1 MSDIRILW
9 VDDEI
14 DVLKPHILFLEKRG
28 YTVATATNA
37 DDALDMLEGGGF
49 HLTFLDENMPGLSG
63 LDALGHIKK
72 LAPNMPVVMVTKSE
86 EEDIMDRAV
95 GAKIADYLIKPVNP
109 NQILLSIKK
118 NLHEKELVSAGTTS
132 ASQSDFAAIS
142 AKVDQAQTADDWANV
157 YRQLSEWRLSL
168 MDIDAPDM
176 LEMHAMQQQSANAA
190 FAKFIRRNYE
200 GWFRGEGQKPL
211 QSPNLL
217 RDRVFPL
224 LDAGERVLLIVVDNM
239 RYDQWRI
246 IREMLAPFYRI
257 ESEDLYYAIL
267 PTVTQYAR
275 NAIFAGLM
283 PLEIEQLESDL
294 WVGEGDEGAMNGF
307 EHELLQRN
315 IQRWGRSYK
324 TSYYKGANLEGNP
337 LLAGD
342 YSQMLRDDLTVVVYN
357 FVDMLSHAR
366 SDMRMVKQL
375 AVDVH
380 GYLSLT
386 QSWFKHSDLFAL
398 LQRLVDQPIKVVI
411 TTDHGSI
418 QVKRPTRVIGDRA
431 TTPNLRYKMG
441 KNLNYQERD
450 VYDTTRPASLHLPQL
465 NVSSRYIFATG
476 DYFFAYPNNYNQFV
490 NMYRDS
496 FQHGGV
502 SLEEMIVPV
511 VTMKGMQ

>member
-1 MSDIRILW
+1 
-9 VDDEI
+9 
-14 DVLKPHILFLEKRG
+14 
-28 YTVATATNA
+28 
-37 DDALDMLEGGGF
+37 
-49 HLTFLDENMPGLSG
+49 
-63 LDALGHIKK
+63 
-72 LAPNMPVVMVTKSE
+72 
-86 EEDIMDRAV
+86 
-95 GAKIADYLIKPVNP
+95 
-109 NQILLSIKK
+109 
-118 NLHEKELVSAGTTS
+118 
-132 ASQSDFAAIS
+132 
-142 AKVDQAQTADDWANV
+142 
-157 YRQLSEWRLSL
+157 
-168 MDIDAPDM
+168 
-176 LEMHAMQQQSANAA
+176 
-190 FAKFIRRNYE
+190 
-200 GWFRGEGQKPL
+200 
-211 QSPNLL
+211 
-217 RDRVFPL
+217 
-224 LDAGERVLLIVVDNM
+224 LIVVDNM

-315 IQRWGRSYK
+315 IQRCGRSYK
-324 TSYYKGANLEGNP
+324 TTYYKGANLEGNP

-386 QSWFKHSDLFAL
+386 QSWFKHSDLFVL

-511 VTMKGMQ
+511 VTMKGMR